1 MAVTNEQVVSFLNTR
16 RGVYLMGKALYMATN
31 KILEGEDLSDE
42 LVSEVQEMN
51 IVMGTLFPLYL
62 EVTDPKRHEGLMQAL
77 APKEEGSEED
87 AGDEAEEVSEEEE
100 EEEEEAVDDEEETEG
115 EE

>member
-62 EVTDPKRHEGLMQAL
+62 EVTDPQRHAALMEAL
-77 APKEEGSEED
+77 APKEEEGGEES
-87 AGDEAEEVSEEEE
+87 AGDEPEEPEEAT
-100 EEEEEAVDDEEETEG
+100 EEEASEEETEG